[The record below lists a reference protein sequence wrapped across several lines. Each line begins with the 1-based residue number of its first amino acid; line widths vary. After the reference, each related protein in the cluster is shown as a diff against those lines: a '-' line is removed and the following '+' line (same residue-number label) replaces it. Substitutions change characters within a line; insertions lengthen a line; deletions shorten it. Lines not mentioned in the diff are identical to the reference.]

1 MKIILAIK
9 HVLCYTIFN
18 IVKDVRK
25 IYNEL
30 GLPYASVNKT
40 KDNKME
46 NQIKNKN
53 IITSIFGYSHEWSI
67 FEKIWL
73 TLFTIINT
81 ILVFTMGDNLLG
93 FIASMSGMLCVVL
106 VAKGKISNY
115 LFGLIQVG
123 IYGYV
128 ALKYQLYGEV
138 MLNWMFYVPVQF
150 IGFYLWNKN
159 GVKKEHEHQGED
171 IAVKT
176 LGVKNTII
184 FLTTTVIL
192 IILLAYFLKFI
203 GGYSIGLDSATTIL
217 SIGAQILML
226 LRYKEQW
233 LVWIIVNVLSITMW
247 IYTLIQQGGNDWNMV
262 VMWTAFL
269 CNSIYGYINWTKM
282 NKAQMQ
288 EEENV

>member
-1 MKIILAIK
+1 M
-9 HVLCYTIFN
+9 CYTIFN

-25 IYNEL
+25 IHTEL

-73 TLFTIINT
+73 ALFTIINT

-93 FIASMSGMLCVVL
+93 FIASTSGMLCVVL

-159 GVKKEHEHQGED
+159 GVNKEHEHQGED

-184 FLTTTVIL
+184 FLTTTAIL

-233 LVWIIVNVLSITMW
+233 LVWIIVNVLSIMMW
-247 IYTLIQQGGNDWNMV
+247 TYTLIQQSGNDWNMV

-282 NKAQMQ
+282 NKAQIQ
-288 EEENV
+288 EETNV

>member
-1 MKIILAIK
+1 
-9 HVLCYTIFN
+9 
-18 IVKDVRK
+18 
-25 IYNEL
+25 
-30 GLPYASVNKT
+30 
-40 KDNKME
+40 
-46 NQIKNKN
+46 
-53 IITSIFGYSHEWSI
+53 
-67 FEKIWL
+67 
-73 TLFTIINT
+73 
-81 ILVFTMGDNLLG
+81 
-93 FIASMSGMLCVVL
+93 
-106 VAKGKISNY
+106 
-115 LFGLIQVG
+115 
-123 IYGYV
+123 
-128 ALKYQLYGEV
+128 

-159 GVKKEHEHQGED
+159 EVKKEQEHQGED

-226 LRYKEQW
+226 IRYKEQW

-247 IYTLIQQGGNDWNMV
+247 VYTLIQQGGNDWNMV

-288 EEENV
+288 EETNV

>member
-18 IVKDVRK
+18 ITKDVRK
-25 IYNEL
+25 IHTEL

-46 NQIKNKN
+46 NQIKNKS

-93 FIASMSGMLCVVL
+93 FIASTSGMLCVVL

-159 GVKKEHEHQGED
+159 EVKKEQEHQGED

-233 LVWIIVNVLSITMW
+233 LVWVIVNVLSITMW
-247 IYTLIQQGGNDWNMV
+247 VYTLIQQGGNDWNMV

-282 NKAQMQ
+282 NKAQIQ
-288 EEENV
+288 EETNV

>member
-1 MKIILAIK
+1 
-9 HVLCYTIFN
+9 
-18 IVKDVRK
+18 
-25 IYNEL
+25 
-30 GLPYASVNKT
+30 
-40 KDNKME
+40 ME

-73 TLFTIINT
+73 ALFTIINT

-93 FIASMSGMLCVVL
+93 FIASTSGMLCVVL

-159 GVKKEHEHQGED
+159 EVKKEQEHQGED

-192 IILLAYFLKFI
+192 IILLTYFLMYI

-282 NKAQMQ
+282 NKAQIQ
-288 EEENV
+288 EETNV